1 MSILDIF
8 RRREQRAEADPSW
21 AGLEGNAT
29 MSGNV
34 NVKTAEGL
42 TAVFACVQALS
53 ESTACLPLH
62 VYKRGENGDRQRAD
76 DHPLSRVLDAPN
88 PDQSGLAFRES
99 LTASVLLHGNGY
111 ARKDFNR
118 SGELTALY
126 PLDPRG
132 VSVVRLENGRHRY
145 DYTDDSGKV
154 VRLLQD
160 EVFHLRD
167 RTDAGSFMGKSRIA
181 TTRESLGLAIA
192 VREHGSFTFKNGT
205 RMAGIF
211 EHEKPL
217 QVEDTNAIH
226 MGWRAFQNH
235 KSPGKAFLAP
245 QGVTY
250 KPIAMSLEDAEW
262 IAANQYGVEEVC
274 RIFRVPP
281 TLIADLRHGNYSNT
295 LELGQQFVRY
305 SLARWLNMWEAD
317 ISRQLLG
324 PIARNTV
331 YAEHS
336 VEGLLRGDAKQR
348 SEFYATMIASGVMD
362 ADEVRR
368 LENLPQ
374 RSPATG

>member
-1 MSILDIF
+1 MNIWPF
-8 RRREQRAEADPSW
+8 KRTERRAADPSW
-21 AGLEGNAT
+21 DAVQNSTISDDVNA
-29 MSGNV
+29 
-34 NVKTAEGL
+34 KTAEGL
-42 TAVFACVQALS
+42 TAVYACVQALS

-62 VYKRGENGDRQRAD
+62 VYRRGENGDRQRAD
-76 DHPLSRVLDAPN
+76 NHPLSRVLDAPN

-99 LTASVLLHGNGY
+99 LTAAVLLHGNGY
-111 ARKDFNR
+111 ARKEYNR

-126 PLDPRG
+126 PLDSRG
-132 VSVVRLENGRHRY
+132 VSVVRLESGRHRY

>member
-1 MSILDIF
+1 MNILNLF
-8 RRREQRAEADPSW
+8 KRREQRAADPSW
-21 AGLEGNAT
+21 EALEGGATNA
-29 MSGNV
+29 V
-34 NVKTAEGL
+34 NARTAEGL
-42 TAVFACVQALS
+42 TAVYACVQALS

-62 VYKRGENGDRQRAD
+62 LYRRGENGDRQRAD

-118 SGELTALY
+118 SGELSALY

-132 VSVVRLENGRHRY
+132 VSVVRLESGRHRY

-181 TTRESLGLAIA
+181 TTRDSLELAMA
-192 VREHGSFTFKNGT
+192 VRDHGSFTYKNGT

-211 EHEKPL
+211 EHEKSL
-217 QVEDTNAIH
+217 QVEDASAIH
-226 MGWRAFQNH
+226 HGWKAFQNH

-245 QGVTY
+245 TGVTY

-262 IAANQYGVEEVC
+262 IAANQFSVEEVC

-281 TLIADLRHGNYSNT
+281 TLIGDLRFGNYSNSV
-295 LELGQQFVRY
+295 EMGNQFVKY
-305 SLARWLNMWEAD
+305 SLSRLTNFWEAD

-324 PIARNTV
+324 PIQRNTYYV
-331 YAEHS
+331 EHV
-336 VEGLLRGDAKQR
+336 VEGLLKGDPKQR
-348 SEFYATMIASGVMD
+348 AEFYQSAIAAGWMD

-374 RSPATG
+374 RSPAAG

>member
-21 AGLEGNAT
+21 DAIQNNPIISDDVNA
-29 MSGNV
+29 
-34 NVKTAEGL
+34 KTAEGL
-42 TAVFACVQALS
+42 TAVYACVQALS

-118 SGELTALY
+118 SGELSALY

-132 VSVVRLENGRHRY
+132 MAVVKLESGRHRY

-181 TTRESLGLAIA
+181 TTRESLALALA
-192 VREHGSFTFKNGT
+192 VRAHGSHTYKNGT

-217 QVEDTNAIH
+217 QVEDVNAVH
-226 MGWRAFQNH
+226 AGWKLFQNH

-245 QGVTY
+245 SGVTY
-250 KPIAMSLEDAEW
+250 KPISMSLEDAEW
-262 IAANQYGVEEVC
+262 IAANQFSVEEVC

-281 TLIADLRHGNYSNT
+281 TLIGDLRFGNYSNSV
-295 LELGQQFVRY
+295 EMGNQFVKY
-305 SLARWLNMWEAD
+305 SLSRLTNFWEAD

-324 PIARNTV
+324 PIARNTY
-331 YAEHS
+331 YAEHN

-348 SEFYATMIASGVMD
+348 AEFYKTMIDCGVMLPE
-362 ADEVRR
+362 EVRR
-368 LENLPQ
+368 LENLPKIT
-374 RSPATG
+374 SS